1 MPDDGPQGSGYR
13 LYTRWHVVAAALGGL
28 AVLGGTFA
36 IVGVERYE
44 RAVATVQLARM
55 GGRRLVLDAD
65 VDRRVMPSEEAALV
79 ERSATVLRRRIEK
92 LTGKRVLSTVEGRKV
107 ILDLPLP
114 TVEQWG
120 RLEAARHGEKLL
132 PLLLQQA
139 KLEFKPVD
147 DEQKPLAA
155 IRELPAYISLD
166 WDRYEG
172 PGGRIVSSAFLRS
185 DDQAGLV
192 SFLSGKSPPGR
203 EFAIQK
209 RAGPAGKTWFRS
221 YLLENDAGLTGDHIT
236 DALVA
241 FDGKGSQS
249 RPYVQVTFT
258 RAGANLF
265 ATLTRANVKKRMAI
279 ALDGQVQ
286 AAPVIESEIPG
297 GICSIHLGGI
307 RPINEMLQEAKDL
320 ALVLKSGFLP
330 LRLRV
335 ASVEP
340 IDPR

>member
-65 VDRRVMPSEEAALV
+65 IDRRVMPSEEAALV

-172 PGGRIVSSAFLRS
+172 PGGRIVSHHQQPFPLSRTWPTDSERGRAGGDAGRVLQLGHGRSARLVESRRS
-185 DDQAGLV
+185 QQTHHY
-192 SFLSGKSPPGR
+192 FLSRSESLASRVAGACRRSEPPGVW
-203 EFAIQK
+203 
-209 RAGPAGKTWFRS
+209 RAA
-221 YLLENDAGLTGDHIT
+221 
-236 DALVA
+236 V
-241 FDGKGSQS
+241 
-249 RPYVQVTFT
+249 
-258 RAGANLF
+258 
-265 ATLTRANVKKRMAI
+265 
-279 ALDGQVQ
+279 
-286 AAPVIESEIPG
+286 
-297 GICSIHLGGI
+297 
-307 RPINEMLQEAKDL
+307 
-320 ALVLKSGFLP
+320 
-330 LRLRV
+330 
-335 ASVEP
+335 
-340 IDPR
+340 